1 MDEDYYAQNLVELY
15 TQDVEPASSLTEAT
29 NLLEAHAVPTRTRR
43 ATAMV

>member
-1 MDEDYYAQNLVELY
+1 VDEDYYAQNQVELY
-15 TQDVEPASSLTEAT
+15 TQDVDPGSSLTEVT